1 MRPDG
6 GEASEARP
14 TVSYFVIARRPA
26 KTNQADGI
34 GESGNLF
41 DASTFTR
48 RLCDKASTPLKPD
61 AGFSMESHLH
71 IPAIVGGFAILWV
84 VLLDAF
90 DTVVLPRRVLRNF
103 KLTAYFYRRT
113 WIPWR
118 RIAGHIK
125 KPSRQQNFLG
135 YFGPLSLILLLAFW
149 ATGLILGF
157 ALIQY
162 GIGGH
167 EQLSGERLNFGK
179 ILYHSGETFF
189 TLGYGDIV
197 PTSGPARA
205 LSVFEAGMGFAFLG
219 VVIGYI
225 PVVYSAFSRREIQ
238 ISMLDARAG
247 SPPSAA
253 ELLVRLVGRTED
265 PGVSQSVLD
274 EVLRDWERWAAEVLE
289 EQISYPVLAFFRS
302 QHSNQSWLAAL
313 TTILDVTSLV
323 LTGIEG
329 VHPGQAK
336 LTFAMARHAA
346 VDLAQVVHAQHDPLA
361 PDRLPPSEFEVLRD
375 KLAMAGLHLRS
386 DAYARDKLTRLRS
399 MYEPYVHATGKNL
412 FFSLPAWLLTE
423 RKRDNWQAGP
433 WDRLIQARG
442 LAALGQESQASVGSA
457 PREDHF

>member
-1 MRPDG
+1 MSL
-6 GEASEARP
+6 AIMHSN
-14 TVSYFVIARRPA
+14 V
-26 KTNQADGI
+26 
-34 GESGNLF
+34 
-41 DASTFTR
+41 
-48 RLCDKASTPLKPD
+48 
-61 AGFSMESHLH
+61 H
-71 IPAIVGGFAILWV
+71 ILGAVFGAAIIWV

-90 DTVVLPRRVLRNF
+90 ETVVLPRRVLRNF

-118 RIAGHIK
+118 GIARRIS

-135 YFGPLSLILLLAFW
+135 YFGPLSLILLLGFW
-149 ATGLILGF
+149 AAGLIFGF
-157 ALIQY
+157 ALVQY

-167 EQLSGERLNFGK
+167 EQLSGEQINFGK

-197 PTSGPARA
+197 PTTPAARA

-253 ELLVRLVGRTED
+253 ELLIRLAGRTED
-265 PGVSQSVLD
+265 PGMDQSVLD
-274 EVLRDWERWAAEVLE
+274 EVLRDWERWSAELLE
-289 EQISYPVLAFFRS
+289 SQISYPVLTFFRS
-302 QHSNQSWLAAL
+302 QHSNQSWLGAL

-346 VDLAQVVHAQHDPLA
+346 VDLAQVVNARYDATALERLNDEGFESMRSALARAGLRLRTDEAAHA
-361 PDRLPPSEFEVLRD
+361 
-375 KLAMAGLHLRS
+375 KLAKLRG
-386 DAYARDKLTRLRS
+386 
-399 MYEPYVHATGKNL
+399 MYEPYVHATGRNL
-412 FFSLPAWLLTE
+412 MLILPTWMHE
-423 RKRDNWQAGP
+423 EKVRDNWQAGP
-433 WDRLIQARG
+433 WDRLIQAKG
-442 LAALGQESQASVGSA
+442 LAVLGQKSRSDFAARVDG
-457 PREDHF
+457 DHF